1 MLKNNGEGVITEVSK
16 LEKIKYKPYP
26 LTTVNFQKLAVRK
39 LRISSEKA
47 MKLAEG
53 LYQRGIISYPRTETN
68 SFPYTMNLKNI
79 ISNISDQPYEDYI
92 CKNLLFVSF

>member
-1 MLKNNGEGVITEVSK
+1 MMRNGGEGIISDIKRTEKV
-16 LEKIKYKPYP
+16 KYKPYP

-39 LRISSEKA
+39 LRISSERA

-79 ISNISDQPYEDYI
+79 ISNISDQPYEEYI
-92 CKNLLFVSF
+92 SRDQ